1 MRRALVALF
10 ALISLALVPALPA
23 AAGARP
29 AALLAQVFP
38 TVHGGYGSTPKL
50 TFPAVAGPSH
60 LESKAL
66 SVGKGPVVKSHDLIA
81 VNYLGQIWR
90 GKVFDSSFKRKQLFG
105 TAIGVS
111 QVIKGW
117 DQSLVGA
124 HVGSRMLLV
133 VPPAEGYGPSGNS
146 GAGISGSDTLVFV
159 IDLVAAYP
167 STGGAQ
173 LSASGLRSSVNGLRI
188 GGHLGG
194 VPTVSVPNSAPVPK
208 TLAASVVA
216 LGHGPKVKAGLVVIQ
231 YVAASWTNQTVASTW
246 KVGEPEA
253 DVVGDINAPS
263 YYDPLIGIPVGSRVL
278 LEIPKTSQGGPY
290 AVVIDV
296 LGQPTEPKGS

>member
-1 MRRALVALF
+1 M
-10 ALISLALVPALPA
+10 
-23 AAGARP
+23 
-29 AALLAQVFP
+29 
-38 TVHGGYGSTPKL
+38 HGGYGSTPKL

-124 HVGSRMLLV
+124 DVGSRMLLV
-133 VPPAEGYGPSGNS
+133 IPPAEGYGPSGNS

-173 LSASGLRSSVNGLRI
+173 FERERPPLERERGTDRRPPRWRADGQRAEERPGPQDPRR
-188 GGHLGG
+188 LGG
-194 VPTVSVPNSAPVPK
+194 RPRPRAEGEGGPCRHPVRR
-208 TLAASVVA
+208 
-216 LGHGPKVKAGLVVIQ
+216 GLL
-231 YVAASWTNQTVASTW
+231 
-246 KVGEPEA
+246 GEPDPRLHLEGGRA
-253 DVVGDINAPS
+253 GGRRRRRHQRLPS

-296 LGQPTEPKGS
+296 LGQPSEPKGS